1 VGKKVGWKSNF
12 KAITLNPNFGARIVA
27 GIVWDKEYEM
37 QFCPILFTPRDFRKL
52 AQAISMPERFRIILN
67 EVRRAGHRI
76 DHCLVNPQGEQKL
89 LTDATFIGAVHL
101 SAPKGQGH
109 LGRFLGIDIF
119 CAPQQSEMIVFVVET
134 PQGFFTI
141 SGNDVQPFEHPGPIF
156 IMEIKP

>member
-27 GIVWDKEYEM
+27 AAVWDKEYEM
-37 QFCPILFTPRDFRKL
+37 QFCPIF
-52 AQAISMPERFRIILN
+52 SMPERFRIILN
-67 EVRRAGHRI
+67 EARRAGHRI
-76 DHCLVNPQGEQKL
+76 DHCSVNPQGEQKL